1 MNIFIKRLL
10 CSIFFMLTSTVHA
23 HQLSTS
29 YLTLNANSD
38 SQFTGSWQIN
48 VADLEQKIAFDLNQD
63 GHIAWHEITAKHS
76 EISNFVLTSLTIQST
91 DDQTCAFSSSAPLQ
105 LDSHFNQPYV
115 VIALQLAC
123 PTVAAND
130 QALMLGYTAFF
141 DTDANHKAIATINQQ
156 TRILSKDNAV
166 QIFDFATSSYLT
178 TFNQYVY
185 QGMLHI
191 WLGLDHILFL
201 IALLLTCVLVR
212 KTSQWQGIESKAT
225 IFKHTAWI
233 VTAFTLAHSITLT
246 ATAMA
251 LVSPNSRWVELGI
264 AISVLFAALNNIW
277 PLVVRLGW
285 VTFAFGL
292 LHGMGFA
299 SVLGELGLS
308 SDYQLLSVLAFN
320 LGVEIGQLAIL
331 AVALPILIWARNF
344 QWYQKWV
351 MPAGSLVIALI
362 AVQWSIDRI

>member
-1 MNIFIKRLL
+1 M
-10 CSIFFMLTSTVHA
+10 
-23 HQLSTS
+23 
-29 YLTLNANSD
+29 
-38 SQFTGSWQIN
+38 
-48 VADLEQKIAFDLNQD
+48 
-63 GHIAWHEITAKHS
+63 
-76 EISNFVLTSLTIQST
+76 
-91 DDQTCAFSSSAPLQ
+91 
-105 LDSHFNQPYV
+105 
-115 VIALQLAC
+115 
-123 PTVAAND
+123 
-130 QALMLGYTAFF
+130 
-141 DTDANHKAIATINQQ
+141 
-156 TRILSKDNAV
+156 
-166 QIFDFATSSYLT
+166 
-178 TFNQYVY
+178 
-185 QGMLHI
+185 
-191 WLGLDHILFL
+191 
-201 IALLLTCVLVR
+201 LVR
-212 KTSQWQGIESKAT
+212 KNNKWQGIDSKVT

-246 ATAMA
+246 ATAME

-331 AVALPILIWARNF
+331 VVALPLLILARNR

-351 MPAGSLVIALI
+351 MPAGSIAIALI
-362 AVQWSIDRI
+362 AVQWSIERI